1 MKRLFKLT
9 KMNKKYKLLFWSI
22 LCDLM
27 GMVSFV
33 IPFLGE
39 FSDVIWAPLSAYLMV
54 QMYKGRE
61 GKVAGF
67 ISFVEELGVL
77 GTDFI
82 PTFTLTWVYTYW
94 IKKD

>member
-1 MKRLFKLT
+1 
-9 KMNKKYKLLFWSI
+9 
-22 LCDLM
+22 M

-39 FSDVIWAPLSAYLMV
+39 FSDVVWAPLSAYLMTRLY
-54 QMYKGRE
+54 QGKEGR
-61 GKVAGF
+61 VAGF

-82 PTFTLTWVYTYW
+82 PTFTLTWVYHFF
-94 IKKD
+94 IKSDEGRKQIEME